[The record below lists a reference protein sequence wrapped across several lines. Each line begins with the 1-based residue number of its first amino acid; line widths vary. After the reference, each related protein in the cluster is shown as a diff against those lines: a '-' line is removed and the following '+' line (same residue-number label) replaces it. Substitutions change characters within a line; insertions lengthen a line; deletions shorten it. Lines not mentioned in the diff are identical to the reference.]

1 MQVVIVEP
9 EKKPVVQNIDNTLT
23 SVQQLVGGTIQAV
36 YPFEEPVALI
46 CNDEGK
52 LLNLPPNRALRDCN
66 GAIYD
71 IVAGTFFLCAASADS
86 DRFESLTDEQAQTY
100 MERFAMP
107 EQFIKVNGAIVVL
120 PYLQGVP
127 LGHTP
132 ARRKKRVPLGSLSA
146 FWNVPFAERTL
157 MGLIFQF

>member
-9 EKKPVVQNIDNTLT
+9 EKKPFVQNIDDTLT
-23 SVQQLVGGTIQAV
+23 SMQQIVSGTIQAV

-52 LLNLPPNRALRDCN
+52 LLNLPLNRALRDSN

-71 IVAGTFFLCAASADS
+71 IVAGTFFLCAAPADS

-120 PYLQGVP
+120 PYL
-127 LGHTP
+127 
-132 ARRKKRVPLGSLSA
+132 
-146 FWNVPFAERTL
+146 
-157 MGLIFQF
+157 